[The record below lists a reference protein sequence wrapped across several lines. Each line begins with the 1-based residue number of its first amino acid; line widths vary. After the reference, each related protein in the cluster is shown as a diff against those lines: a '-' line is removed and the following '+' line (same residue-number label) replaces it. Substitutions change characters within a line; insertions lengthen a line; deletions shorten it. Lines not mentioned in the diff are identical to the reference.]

1 MPDPANLRSREGLR
15 AVLLSLG
22 VLALTAVVQAII
34 FFLTD
39 SVALLSDLVHNVGD
53 ALTAVPVGI
62 ALALRNTRAEKWAG
76 RAVVAAI
83 FVSAC
88 VAMVASIQRLIDP
101 RPLEGLFVLAGAG
114 AVGFVGN
121 EIAAVI
127 RKRAGERIDSPALIA
142 DGDHARADGLVSLG
156 VVLTAAV
163 VATGLEIADP
173 LIGIAISLFILRITW
188 HAWVIVR

>member
-101 RPLEGLFVLAGAG
+101 RPLEGLIVLAGAG